1 MAEKIDELVN
11 VEKQATVDVVH
22 FLADSVFDAGD
33 VELIENRIKE
43 ILDATTEPH
52 LVLDLEPVEHV
63 SSVMLSTL
71 VEARSMVKDREGR
84 MALACLHPRL
94 KDLFEITRID
104 TLFES
109 YLSVEAAVAALL
121 D

>member
-1 MAEKIDELVN
+1 MTEKIDELLT
-11 VEKQATVDVVH
+11 VERQATVDVVH
-22 FLADSVFDAGD
+22 FLPESVIDQAD
-33 VELIENRIKE
+33 VELVEGRIKE
-43 ILDATTEPH
+43 LLDVEGQPH
-52 LVLDLEPVEHV
+52 LVLDLEPVAHV

-71 VEARSMVKDREGR
+71 VEARAMVKDRDGR